1 MLDVPQLGR
10 YKHRRARAAQRNSHL
25 EVTVKRSSG
34 PIRKLCAGAV
44 ALTVGVAC
52 LASPCRAEEP
62 AGSGAAPHSIATLPS
77 ETLARLALQEQPQ
90 TSTADNASFFKTKK
104 GAAVLVLL
112 AAGFGYTLY
121 SKSHDRVLSSI
132 R

>member
-1 MLDVPQLGR
+1 M
-10 YKHRRARAAQRNSHL
+10 

-34 PIRKLCAGAV
+34 PIRKVCAGSL
-44 ALTVGVAC
+44 ALTVSVLC
-52 LASPCRAEEP
+52 LASPSRADDAVTESR
-62 AGSGAAPHSIATLPS
+62 ATVPHSIAALSPK
-77 ETLARLALQEQPQ
+77 TLARLAQTAQPQ
-90 TSTADNASFFKTKK
+90 TTGTADNGSFFKTKK

-121 SKSHDRVLSSI
+121 SKSHDRVLSPI